1 MYRLHNDKTNPQTT
15 DRVTLLKSTLFFAK
29 KNLISNK
36 SCVWLKSKNRAM
48 TSQKPINK
56 KTRIKI
62 MHISIGKSR
71 QIKTSH

>member
-15 DRVTLLKSTLFFAK
+15 DRVTLLKSTVSFA

-36 SCVWLKSKNRAM
+36 SFVWLKSKNRAM

-56 KTRIKI
+56 KLELKLCIFRLGRAVK
-62 MHISIGKSR
+62 
-71 QIKTSH
+71 

>member
-15 DRVTLLKSTLFFAK
+15 DRVTLLKSTLSFAK

-56 KTRIKI
+56 KLELKLCIFRLGRAVK
-62 MHISIGKSR
+62 
-71 QIKTSH
+71 

>member
-15 DRVTLLKSTLFFAK
+15 DRVTLLKSTLSFAK

-56 KTRIKI
+56 KN
-62 MHISIGKSR
+62 
-71 QIKTSH
+71 